1 MDNFVI
7 HGGKKLEGEVR
18 ISGSKNAALPI
29 LAATLLT
36 KEKCVVR
43 NVPDLRDIKSTF
55 DLLNHAGK
63 KCFFEANTFTATEP
77 GRLKHDAPYDL
88 VRRMRASVLAAGPLL
103 ARLKKVRVSL
113 PGGCSIGVRPIDIH
127 IEAFKKLGAEVASDK
142 GDLILTGAKLKPGR
156 VRFRFP
162 SVGATENLMMCA
174 ALLDGKTT
182 LENCAREP
190 EIEDLA
196 EALRRMGAE
205 VEGAGGSRI
214 TVRGRPKLKGLRHTV
229 IPDRIETGTFLLA
242 AAAAGGRV
250 KLSSA
255 DPKPLAAL
263 LKALERSGAK
273 VSSGRDWIILESAG
287 GRPRPVN
294 VSTAPHPGFP
304 TDLQA
309 PWMSY
314 MVRCRGNATVQENI
328 FENRFMHA
336 AELLRM
342 GASVYIS
349 GNKAYVHGVEELTGA
364 PIMASDIRAG
374 AALLVAAGAAR
385 GKSLIRRIYHIDRGY
400 ERVERK
406 LRALGMKI
414 ERVKA

>member
-7 HGGKKLEGEVR
+7 HGGRKLGGEVR

-36 KEKCVVR
+36 REKCVVR

-55 DLLNHAGK
+55 DLLNHLGK
-63 KCFFEANTFTATEP
+63 KCFFEAGAFTVTEP
-77 GRLKHDAPYDL
+77 GRLKHDAPYEL

-103 ARLKKVRVSL
+103 ARLKKVRVSM

-127 IEAFKKLGAEVASDK
+127 IEAFKKLGAEACYEK
-142 GDLILTGAKLKPGR
+142 GDIVLTGAKLKPGR

-196 EALRRMGAE
+196 AALRSMGAE
-205 VEGAGGSRI
+205 VEGAGGPRVVI
-214 TVRGRPKLKGLRHTV
+214 RGQPKLKALRHAV
-229 IPDRIETGTFLLA
+229 IPDRIETGTYMLA
-242 AAAAGGRV
+242 AAAAGGKV
-250 KLSSA
+250 KLTAA
-255 DPKPLAAL
+255 DPKPLGAL
-263 LKALERSGAK
+263 IKAMERSGAK
-273 VSSGRDWIILESAG
+273 VTCGRDFITVESSG
-287 GRPRPVN
+287 GRPKPVN

-314 MVRCRGNATVQENI
+314 MARCRGNASVQENI

-349 GNKAYVHGVEELTGA
+349 GNKAYVHGVEELNGA

-374 AALLVAAGAAR
+374 AALLVAAGAAKGR
-385 GKSLIRRIYHIDRGY
+385 SLIRRTYHVDRGY
-400 ERVERK
+400 ERVEQK

>member
-7 HGGKKLEGEVR
+7 HGGKKLGGEVR

-29 LAATLLT
+29 LAAALLT
-36 KEKCVVR
+36 REKCVIR

-55 DLLNHAGK
+55 DLLNHLGK
-63 KCFFEANTFTATEP
+63 KCFFEANTFTVTEP
-77 GRLKHDAPYDL
+77 GRLKHDAPYEL

-103 ARLKKVRVSL
+103 ARLKKVRVSM

-127 IEAFKKLGAEVASDK
+127 IEAFRKLGAEARYGK
-142 GDLILTGAKLKPGR
+142 GDIVLTGAKLKPGR
-156 VRFRFP
+156 LRFRFP
-162 SVGATENLMMCA
+162 SVGATENLMLCA

-196 EALRRMGAE
+196 AALRSMGAE
-205 VEGAGGSRI
+205 VEGAGGPRI
-214 TVRGRPKLKGLRHTV
+214 VIRGRSKLKALRHNV
-229 IPDRIETGTFLLA
+229 IPDRIETGTYMLA
-242 AAAAGGRV
+242 AAAAGGKV
-250 KLSSA
+250 KLTAA
-255 DPKPLAAL
+255 DPKPLGAL
-263 LKALERSGAK
+263 IKAMERSGTK
-273 VSSGRDWIILESAG
+273 VTCGRDSITVESGG
-287 GRPRPVN
+287 GRPKPVN

-314 MVRCRGNATVQENI
+314 MARCRGNASVQENI

-349 GNKAYVHGVEELTGA
+349 GNKAYVHGVDELNGA

-374 AALLVAAGAAR
+374 AALLVAAGVAR
-385 GKSLIRRIYHIDRGY
+385 GRTVIRRIYHIDRGY
-400 ERVERK
+400 ERVEEK

-414 ERVKA
+414 DRVKG